1 MKQLI
6 LISTLLVSS
15 LFSMAQWTN
24 LGLNA
29 YLVNDL
35 TVYADTLYASTE
47 NGIYKKHLTTLDSA
61 WTACGMQGHH
71 VVQTLVENHETFYSL
86 ITIDGTYTNQL
97 YKSVDGGDSFGLM
110 TESISNSNEYQFLD
124 QMATP
129 PNDFSTFYL
138 LNHQL
143 KSDDGG
149 TTWEP
154 LNNSQNTDRFIM
166 VNPTNTD
173 QVIIGGEADFF
184 NPIVQLSHDNG
195 ETWDFPAMTGY
206 FSGDNALHDIA
217 IDGDTWYAAGEGV
230 ICKTEDEGENWVQL
244 LNWFALE
251 SIYALYYTNI
261 DFSPASTGVLY
272 VTGLNNTNANE
283 VPLLISENQGATW
296 DTIHYQS
303 PPAVQRVQ
311 CMTVEHMN
319 NTDYVYIGGKG
330 VFLYNK
336 VVMGVADAHSTLNFS
351 LFPNPTADG
360 RVRVDYRS
368 QSIEP
373 ITIQVFDLQGRLMI
387 QERRPAMTDS
397 FFIDTSALSGG
408 TYVLQMVDGSKIGSK
423 EFVVR

>member
-1 MKQLI
+1 MKHVYLI
-6 LISTLLVSS
+6 FAFLISSICS
-15 LFSMAQWTN
+15 LAQWTN

-29 YLVNDL
+29 FLVNDL

-47 NGIYKKHLTTLDSA
+47 NGIYKKHLYSLDSA
-61 WTACGMQGHH
+61 WTSCGMQGNN
-71 VVQTLVENHETFYSL
+71 VVQTLVENHQTFYSL

-97 YKSVDGGDSFGLM
+97 YKSLDGGLSFELM
-110 TESISNSNEYQFLD
+110 TESISNNNEYQFLD

-143 KSDDGG
+143 KSEDGG
-149 TTWEP
+149 STWEP

-166 VNPTNTD
+166 VNPTNTA

-184 NPIVQLSHDNG
+184 NPIVQVSDDYG

-206 FSGDNALHDIA
+206 FAGDNALHDIA

-244 LNWFALE
+244 LNWFTLE

-261 DFSPASTGVLY
+261 DFSPASTDVVY

-330 VFLYNK
+330 VLLYNRQ
-336 VVMGVADAHSTLNFS
+336 VTGVLNAKSPLNFS
-351 LFPNPTADG
+351 LFPNPSAEG
-360 RVRVDYRS
+360 RVQVNYIS
-368 QSIEP
+368 QSVEP

-387 QERRPAMTDS
+387 QERRQGISDS
-397 FFIDTSALSGG
+397 FFIDTSALSRG
-408 TYVLQMVDGSKIGSK
+408 TYVLQIVDGSKMGSK
-423 EFVVR
+423 EFVVN